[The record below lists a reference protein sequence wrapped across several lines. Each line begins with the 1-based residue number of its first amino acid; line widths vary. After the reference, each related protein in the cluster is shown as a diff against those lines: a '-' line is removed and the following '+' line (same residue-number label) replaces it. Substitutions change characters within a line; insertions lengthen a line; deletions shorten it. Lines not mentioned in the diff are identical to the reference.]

1 MAASREQIRQV
12 VDRYVELVGSGTA
25 DEIVALYAEGAV
37 VEDPVGS
44 EPRVGHAAI
53 RELYTTLE
61 GLDQRTRL
69 LAVRIAGGEA
79 AFHFEVA
86 TLADGVTYTLA
97 PVDVMVFD
105 DDGRITSMR
114 AYWGEEDMTIG

>member
-1 MAASREQIRQV
+1 MAASRDRIRRV
-12 VDRYVELVGSGTA
+12 VDRYIELVGSGTA
-25 DEIVALYAEGAV
+25 DEIVALYAEDAV

-44 EPRVGHAAI
+44 EPRAGHAAI
-53 RELYTTLE
+53 RELYATIE

-69 LAVRIAGGEA
+69 LAVRIAGSEA

-114 AYWGEEDMTIG
+114 AYWGEEDMAIG

>member
-1 MAASREQIRQV
+1 MAASRERVREV
-12 VDRYVELVGSGTA
+12 VDRYVELVATGTA
-25 DEIVALYAEGAV
+25 DEIVALYAEDAA

-53 RELYTTLE
+53 RELYATLE

-69 LAVRIAGGEA
+69 LTVRIAGGEA

-86 TLADGVTYTLA
+86 TLADGAPYTRA
-97 PVDVMVFD
+97 PGGVVALD
-105 DDGRITSMR
+105 DRRRITTKR
-114 AYWGEEDMTIG
+114 AFWGDEDLAIS

>member
-1 MAASREQIRQV
+1 MAASNERIREV
-12 VDRYVELVGSGTA
+12 VDEYLRLVASGTA
-25 DEIVALYAEGAV
+25 EEIVALYADGAT

-44 EPRVGHAAI
+44 DVLTGAEALRGFYAG
-53 RELYTTLE
+53 LE
-61 GLDQRTRL
+61 GLDQETRL

-86 TLADGVTYTLA
+86 TRADGMTYTLS
-97 PVDVMVFD
+97 PVDVMTFD

-114 AYWGEEDMTIG
+114 AYWADEDLRVD

>member
-12 VDRYVELVGSGTA
+12 VDRYVELVASGTA
-25 DEIVALYAEGAV
+25 DELVALYAEDAV

-44 EPRVGHAAI
+44 EPRAGHAAI
-53 RELYTTLE
+53 RELYATLE
-61 GLDQRTRL
+61 GLDQQTRL

-105 DDGRITSMR
+105 DAGKITSMR
-114 AYWGEEDMTIG
+114 AYWGDEDMTIG

>member
-1 MAASREQIRQV
+1 MAASRERVREV
-12 VDRYVELVGSGTA
+12 VDRYVELVATGPSE
-25 DEIVALYAEGAV
+25 DIVALYAEDAV

-53 RELYTTLE
+53 REFYSTLD

-79 AFHFEVA
+79 AFHFEVV
-86 TLADGVTYTLA
+86 TRADGATYTLA
-97 PVDVMVFD
+97 PVDVMAFD
-105 DDGRITSMR
+105 DGGRITSMR
-114 AYWGEEDMTIG
+114 AYWGEDDLTVG

>member
-25 DEIVALYAEGAV
+25 DEIVALYAEDAV

-53 RELYTTLE
+53 RELYATLE

-105 DDGRITSMR
+105 DGGSITSMR

>member
-1 MAASREQIRQV
+1 MGASRDRIREV
-12 VDRYVELVGSGTA
+12 VDRYIELVGSGTA
-25 DEIVALYAEGAV
+25 DEIVALYAEDAV

-44 EPRVGHAAI
+44 EPRAGQAI
-53 RELYTTLE
+53 RELYATLE

-69 LAVRIAGGEA
+69 LTVRIAGGEA

-97 PVDVMVFD
+97 PVDVMAFD
-105 DDGRITSMR
+105 DDGLITSMR
-114 AYWGEEDMTIG
+114 AYWGEEDLTTG

>member
-1 MAASREQIRQV
+1 MAASRERVREV
-12 VDRYVELVGSGTA
+12 VDRYVELVASGSA

-53 RELYTTLE
+53 REFYSTLD

-79 AFHFEVA
+79 AFHFEVV
-86 TLADGVTYTLA
+86 TLADGATYTLA
-97 PVDVMVFD
+97 PVDVMAFD

-114 AYWGEEDMTIG
+114 AYWSEEDLTIG

>member
-1 MAASREQIRQV
+1 MTASRERVREV
-12 VDRYVELVGSGTA
+12 VDRYVELVASGSA
-25 DEIVALYAEGAV
+25 DQIVALYAEDAV

-44 EPRVGHAAI
+44 EPRLGHAAI
-53 RELYTTLE
+53 RDFYSTLD

-79 AFHFEVA
+79 AVHFEVV
-86 TLADGVTYTLA
+86 TLADGATYTLA
-97 PVDVMVFD
+97 PVDVMAFD

-114 AYWGEEDMTIG
+114 AYWADEDLVVG

>member
-1 MAASREQIRQV
+1 MPASRERIREV
-12 VDRYVELVGSGTA
+12 VDRYIELVASGTA
-25 DEIVALYAEGAV
+25 DQIVALYAEDAV

-44 EPRVGHAAI
+44 EPRAGHTAI
-53 RELYTTLE
+53 RELYATLE

-105 DDGRITSMR
+105 DDGKITSMR
-114 AYWGEEDMTIG
+114 AYWADEDLTIG

>member
-1 MAASREQIRQV
+1 MAASRERVREV
-12 VDRYVELVGSGTA
+12 VERYVELVASGSA
-25 DEIVALYAEGAV
+25 DNIVALYAEDAV

-53 RELYTTLE
+53 REFYSTLD
-61 GLDQRTRL
+61 GLDRRTRL
-69 LAVRIAGGEA
+69 LAVRIAGVEA

-86 TLADGVTYTLA
+86 TLADGATYTLA
-97 PVDVMVFD
+97 PVDVMAFD

-114 AYWGEEDMTIG
+114 AYWADEDLVVG

>member
-1 MAASREQIRQV
+1 M
-12 VDRYVELVGSGTA
+12 
-25 DEIVALYAEGAV
+25 ALYAEDAV

-44 EPRVGHAAI
+44 EPRAGHAAI
-53 RELYTTLE
+53 HDFYATLQ

-69 LAVRIAGGEA
+69 LTGRVAGGEA

-86 TLADGVTYTLA
+86 TLADGQTYTLA
-97 PVDVMVFD
+97 PLDVMAFD

-114 AYWGEEDMTIG
+114 AYWAEEDMAIG

>member
-12 VDRYVELVGSGTA
+12 VDRYIALVGSGTA
-25 DEIVALYAEGAV
+25 DEIVALYAEDAV

-44 EPRVGHAAI
+44 EPRVGRAAI
-53 RELYTTLE
+53 RELYATLE

-69 LAVRIAGGEA
+69 LAVRIAGGEV

-105 DDGRITSMR
+105 DDGLITSMR
-114 AYWGEEDMTIG
+114 AYWGDEDMTIS

>member
-1 MAASREQIRQV
+1 MTASRERIREV
-12 VDRYVELVGSGTA
+12 VDRYVELVGAGTA
-25 DEIVALYAEGAV
+25 DEIVALYAEDAV

-44 EPRVGHAAI
+44 EPRVGHGAI
-53 RELYTTLE
+53 RDFYATLE
-61 GLDQRTRL
+61 GLDQATRL

-97 PVDVMVFD
+97 PVDVMAFD

-114 AYWGEEDMTIG
+114 AYWGEEDLAVG